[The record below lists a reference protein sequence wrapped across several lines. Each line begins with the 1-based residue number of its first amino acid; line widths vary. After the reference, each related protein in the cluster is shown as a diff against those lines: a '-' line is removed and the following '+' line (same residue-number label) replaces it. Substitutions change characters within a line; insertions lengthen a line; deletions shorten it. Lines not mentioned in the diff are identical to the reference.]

1 MSQFLHDERTWG
13 VLAGGAAIWILW
25 SRDDQDQISVDA
37 SDRTVAVQAKSRAA
51 SPSSPSFPSSP
62 NAGPHFDSVLVC
74 PGMQG
79 SAINSAGQF
88 SASNPSI
95 FVSNS
100 VVEIVVS
107 SVLRFFHFLHD
118 TFKAAQ
124 KAAMLIVA
132 SRTPQ
137 KNLRQGRASL
147 LRSVRVCSLIPDP
160 PPRFIKSLEMISGQ
174 YRANMCDWSTGAT
187 GRGGTRTQACKNIAV
202 LGEKTV
208 SSTEVVGCF
217 WGGWRQGVRE
227 SAGDGQKRFLAKKPL
242 SLTSCVL
249 ARGEREETRGWGSV
263 IGGNR

>member
-137 KNLRQGRASL
+137 KNLRQGRRRSISCPVRPLRNIFRRLWRDFQARLSSDQSVFAVSFPTLLLGSSKAS
-147 LRSVRVCSLIPDP
+147 
-160 PPRFIKSLEMISGQ
+160 K
-174 YRANMCDWSTGAT
+174 
-187 GRGGTRTQACKNIAV
+187 
-202 LGEKTV
+202 
-208 SSTEVVGCF
+208 
-217 WGGWRQGVRE
+217 
-227 SAGDGQKRFLAKKPL
+227 
-242 SLTSCVL
+242 
-249 ARGEREETRGWGSV
+249 
-263 IGGNR
+263 